1 MVLNISLVIIAY
13 LFGSLSAAVIVC
25 KVMQLDDPRN
35 HGSKNPGAT
44 NVMRLYGKKAAALTL
59 AGDLIK
65 GLLPVLLVKTVGAP
79 ELIVALSAL
88 AAFCGHIFPVFF
100 SFQGGKGVAT
110 LIGVLLGMHW
120 LLGAAFILGWIL
132 IALLF
137 RYSSLAGLSAAA
149 LLPAFAIFLQVPV
162 YYTGSIVVMAIILFW
177 RHRTNIR
184 NLIAGKEDKI
194 GSNKI

>member
-25 KVMQLDDPRN
+25 KVMHLDDPRK
-35 HGSKNPGAT
+35 HGSKNPGTT
-44 NVMRLYGKKAAALTL
+44 NVLRLHGKKAAALTL
-59 AGDLIK
+59 IGDLIK
-65 GLLPVLLVKTVGAP
+65 GLLPVLLARTLEAP
-79 ELIVALSAL
+79 ELVVALSAL

-100 SFQGGKGVAT
+100 NFQGGKGVAI

-120 LLGAAFILGWIL
+120 LLGTAFILGWIL

-137 RYSSLAGLSAAA
+137 RYSSLAALSAAA
-149 LLPAFAIFLQVPV
+149 VLPVFAVLLQTPI
-162 YYTGSIVVMAIILFW
+162 YYIASIVIMTTLLFW
-177 RHRTNIR
+177 RHRSNIR